1 MVLALAALIAAYHES
16 GEPGALRATLPLA
29 GRTLVERQARL
40 AASAGANPI
49 VIIVERVP
57 PALGSA
63 LDRLRRDRL
72 PVVVARSAEE
82 AAEAVDPFDR
92 LLLVADGA
100 VADTEQLRSLANAEG
115 ETVLTVPDGS
125 YGEIYERIDG
135 TTRWAGLAAV
145 SGALLRDTAGMLR
158 DWDLQ
163 STLLRRALQSGARHV
178 PAEGPIAI
186 LDRHSDLAEL
196 ERRILAGASPAGAGW
211 AGRILAPLER
221 AMTALAIAS
230 PAGPQ
235 LIGLAA
241 AFLTGLAAAA
251 FLYGWFWTGL
261 FKLLLATPLE
271 GAALRLAKLRMQDD
285 VRHSWWAYLLPFF
298 SGAALVAIA
307 YALAGTHGWGMILL
321 AFVTLTFLI
330 ALRMETEGRQIRFSL
345 FLAERRGMAWL
356 MLPFAIFGLWHA
368 GLAALFAY
376 AALSFFWAQRES
388 HANPNDRSGL
398 KAV

>member
-1 MVLALAALIAAYHES
+1 MSLSLAALIAAYHES

-29 GRTLVERQARL
+29 GRTLVERQARV

-63 LDRLRRDRL
+63 LERLRRDRL

-82 AAEAVDPFDR
+82 AAEAIDPFDR

-100 VADTEQLRSLANAEG
+100 VTDTDQLRSLAEAEG
-115 ETVLTVPDGS
+115 EMVLTVPDGG

-135 TTRWAGLAAV
+135 STRWAGLAAI

-163 STLLRRALQSGARHV
+163 STLLRRALQGGARHV
-178 PAEGPIAI
+178 PAEGPVAI

-196 ERRILAGASPAGAGW
+196 ESRILAGASPAAAGW
-211 AGRILAPLER
+211 AGRILAPVER
-221 AMTALAIAS
+221 SITALAISS

-235 LIGLAA
+235 LIGLGSAL
-241 AFLTGLAAAA
+241 LTGLAAAA
-251 FLYGWFWTGL
+251 FLYGWLWTGL

-298 SGAALVAIA
+298 AAAALVAMA
-307 YALAGTHGWGMILL
+307 SALAATRGWGMILL
-321 AFVTLTFLI
+321 AFVALAFLI
-330 ALRMETEGRQIRFSL
+330 ALRVEMEGHKVRFAL
-345 FLAERRGMAWL
+345 WLAERRGMAWL
-356 MLPFAIFGLWHA
+356 MLPFAIFGVWHA
-368 GLAALFAY
+368 GLAFLAAY
-376 AALSFFWAQRES
+376 AVGSFFWAQREN
-388 HANPNDRSGL
+388 HAVRTTSQD
-398 KAV
+398 